1 MDFQDIARQ
10 CAHIADE
17 KRAKD
22 IQILNLDGMTD
33 FADYFVIASGNNR
46 RQLQAIAREIEKQFK
61 KQKVTHLG
69 TEGFG
74 QASWVLLDYG
84 SVIVHLFLPD
94 VRRYYDFDL
103 LWGDAPRV
111 KW

>member
-17 KRAKD
+17 KRAEN
-22 IQILNLDGMTD
+22 IQILNLNGMAD

-46 RQLQAIAREIEKQFK
+46 RQLQTIAREIEKRLK
-61 KQKVTHLG
+61 ERKVTHLG

-74 QASWVLLDYG
+74 KASWVLLDYG
-84 SVIVHLFLPD
+84 AVIVHLFLPD
-94 VRRYYDFDL
+94 ARKYYDFDL
-103 LWGDAPRV
+103 LWGDAPHL

>member
-1 MDFQDIARQ
+1 MDFQDIAQQ
-10 CAHIADE
+10 CARIADE
-17 KRAKD
+17 KRAKN

-33 FADYFVIASGNNR
+33 FADYFVVASGDNR
-46 RQLQAIAREIEKQFK
+46 RQLQAIAREIEREMKGR
-61 KQKVTHLG
+61 KVTHLG

-74 QASWVLLDYG
+74 ETGWVLVDYG
-84 SVIVHLFLPD
+84 ALIVHLFLPE